1 MDELINALTKV
12 QTEIQHASKDAINPY
27 FKSEYATLEQ
37 VITQVKK
44 PLNDNGIYFQQIA
57 HPSEIGA
64 CVETVFYGHGSSLS
78 TGQILIPADKRD
90 AQGFGSALTYAKR
103 YSLSL
108 ACGIG
113 HQKDDDANRA
123 MPKKYQL
130 KIGRDI
136 RFSDD
141 SPHKFFRRAKEM
153 LQLPVTDEKKKLFE
167 GSLLSLHA
175 ARDEFKEYDRNNCDR
190 MIKHYNEVLNESK
203 R

>member
-1 MDELINALTKV
+1 MDQLINALIKV
-12 QTEIQHASKDAINPY
+12 QSEIQHASKDAVNPY

-57 HPSEIGA
+57 HPSELGA
-64 CVETVFYGHGSSLS
+64 CVETVFYGHGTSLS
-78 TGQILIPADKRD
+78 TGQILIPADKKD

-113 HQKDDDANRA
+113 HQKDDDANKA
-123 MPKKYQL
+123 MPKKYQMKL
-130 KIGRDI
+130 NNKIW
-136 RFSDD
+136 FSDD
-141 SPHKFFRRAKEM
+141 SPHKFYSRAKEM
-153 LQLPVTDEKKKLFE
+153 LQLPITDEKKKLFE

-175 ARDEFKEYDRNNCDR
+175 VRNELKEYDRDNCDR